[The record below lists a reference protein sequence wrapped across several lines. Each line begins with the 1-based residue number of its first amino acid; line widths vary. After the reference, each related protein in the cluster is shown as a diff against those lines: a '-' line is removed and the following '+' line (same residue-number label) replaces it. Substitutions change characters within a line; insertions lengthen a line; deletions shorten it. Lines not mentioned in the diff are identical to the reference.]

1 MLSLRLSYISTLL
14 YNFIQVLIF
23 SLFKCEA
30 RKADD
35 AVRAREIHR
44 AGAEVQHQCSVH
56 GDVAAYAIAA
66 RCEDLV
72 AEERI
77 TFHPM
82 RA

>member
-1 MLSLRLSYISTLL
+1 MTEQVQL
-14 YNFIQVLIF
+14 YSSFNF
-23 SLFKCEA
+23 SPFKCEA

-44 AGAEVQHQCSVH
+44 AGTVVQQQCSIH

-77 TFHPM
+77 TFHPKC
-82 RA
+82 A